1 MTSSSSPSL
10 LSGAALLL
18 LLSASTTHAFTPP
31 STHHATTTLSSSKKT
46 QLHLSKRINNKISL
60 DSPKVATMENYGST
74 DNTKTVYC
82 RCWKSETF
90 PMCDG
95 SHMAHNK
102 ECGDNVGPLIVS
114 VDTKKKEEEAVVEE
128 EEAVVEEEKA
138 VVVVS
143 SSDSV
148 ATIEK
153 TTSSPF
159 SKLKSIFKKD
169 NKEGPTTKEK
179 LAKMGL
185 SALLSYGWVSNM
197 SYAITLSLS
206 WYTHSKKTGLSPLA
220 PGQWKPFLAVYAGFY
235 VFTNIIRPLRF
246 GLSVVVSQYFD
257 RFVGFIERKSGWGR
271 KASIGVVVFLAN
283 VCGTFAAMGLGVGV
297 ASTLA
302 GVPIFP
308 PKVV

>member
-1 MTSSSSPSL
+1 
-10 LSGAALLL
+10 
-18 LLSASTTHAFTPP
+18 
-31 STHHATTTLSSSKKT
+31 
-46 QLHLSKRINNKISL
+46 
-60 DSPKVATMENYGST
+60 
-74 DNTKTVYC
+74 
-82 RCWKSETF
+82 
-90 PMCDG
+90 MCDG

-102 ECGDNVGPLIVS
+102 ECGDNLGPLIVS
-114 VDTKKKEEEAVVEE
+114 VDTKKKEEE
-128 EEAVVEEEKA
+128 EAVVEEEKA
-138 VVVVS
+138 L
-143 SSDSV
+143 
-148 ATIEK
+148 ATPEK

-159 SKLKSIFKKD
+159 SKLKSIFQKG

-302 GVPIFP
+302 GVPVFP